1 MRERASAT
9 SFSRPGTSGNSGLG
23 EEVEVAVLAF
33 GIFVPV
39 GLEGVEQWF
48 MVGVNHD
55 LGSLSVVS
63 KVLDA

>member
-1 MRERASAT
+1 M
-9 SFSRPGTSGNSGLG
+9 GD
-23 EEVEVAVLAF
+23 EVELTAHAF

-39 GLEGVEQWF
+39 GLEGVEQWS

-63 KVLDA
+63 KVLDTEKICEEFAAV